1 MDSPV
6 TVGGGKK
13 KKKTKAK
20 TVALTEFLADSSGSA
35 FPVPQRTTS
44 WADASED
51 VDSDGKELFLQSN
64 SCLRGQNRCW
74 Y

>member
-13 KKKTKAK
+13 KKKAKAK
-20 TVALTEFLADSSGSA
+20 TVALTEFLADSSGSS
-35 FPVPQRTTS
+35 FPAPQRTTS

-51 VDSDGKELFLQSN
+51 VESDGKELLQSN
-64 SCLRGQNRCW
+64 TCFTRSK
-74 Y
+74 